1 MFIDLTSFVFI
12 FSFNNKCVVFQ
23 KKNVF
28 DYIFFVG
35 YIYLFHDT
43 LLFIN

>member
-23 KKNVF
+23 KKSIRLYFYRRV
-28 DYIFFVG
+28 
-35 YIYLFHDT
+35 YLFDDT